1 MLSGTRVVPSL
12 QEDWSDY
19 KVHFSS
25 ELDLDIPDDMRRCG
39 LIINHMCHL
48 ITSLKDLRAATL
60 VNFVDYVGHED
71 HVVY

>member
-1 MLSGTRVVPSL
+1 MVPSL

-39 LIINHMCHL
+39 LIINHMCQL
-48 ITSLKDLRAATL
+48 IIPSLIDLRAATL